1 MSNVILKYKTVQIA
15 GRKYNR
21 GVPKFNPTDKWV
33 EYSIDLIEAKRLLQA
48 ADFTSK
54 FEVLKVI
61 NQIESKV
68 KFHENHEK
76 FDLRTAINELQRAK
90 KLLRL

>member
-1 MSNVILKYKTVQIA
+1 MSNVKTLVS
-15 GRKYNR
+15 KYN
-21 GVPKFNPTDKWV
+21 VPKGKYRGGKALFNPSKKWV

-54 FEVLKVI
+54 FELLSVI
-61 NQIESKV
+61 NKIESKV
-68 KFHENHEK
+68 KFHENHAD
-76 FDLRTAINELQRAK
+76 FNLQTAISDLRLAR